1 MDTTS
6 DLWVEWRARPEVAD
20 LMSPCGNEGARKI
33 VRLVWPCRPYKL
45 SIAASHPY
53 EPSVVAPRNVVY
65 SSIYKG
71 EYMCIY
77 L

>member
-6 DLWVEWRARPEVAD
+6 DLWVEWRASPKVAN
-20 LMSPCGNEGARKI
+20 LTSPYGSEGARKI
-33 VRLVWPCRPYKL
+33 VCLVWPSRPYKL
-45 SIAASHPY
+45 FIAVSHPY

-65 SSIYKG
+65 SSIYRG
-71 EYMCIY
+71 GYMCIY